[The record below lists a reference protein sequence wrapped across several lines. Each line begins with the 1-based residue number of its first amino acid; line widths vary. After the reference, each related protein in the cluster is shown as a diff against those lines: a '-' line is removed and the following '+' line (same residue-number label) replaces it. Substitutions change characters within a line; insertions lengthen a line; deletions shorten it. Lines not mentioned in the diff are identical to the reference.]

1 MRIRCA
7 PMTNIESVIS
17 RIRSFAAFK
26 GWSKREYA
34 RNAKIQDTTLRD
46 FDKPDWNPTRKT
58 LRRMEK
64 VIPPTFQGQP
74 SSQAH
79 Q

>member
-1 MRIRCA
+1 MS
-7 PMTNIESVIS
+7 IESVIS
-17 RIRSFAAFK
+17 RIRSFAAIK

-64 VIPPTFQGQP
+64 VIPPAFKP
-74 SSQAH
+74 EPKQAAE
-79 Q
+79 